1 MNGNKGKLNIIKKR
15 FFELE
20 GTEIET
26 FQIETQRG
34 KKTKNKKL
42 TEPQGAVGKCQVAN
56 YEWKWSFQRTVEKE
70 EDKEKYLKK

>member
-56 YEWKWSFQRTVEKE
+56 YG
-70 EDKEKYLKK
+70 

>member
-34 KKTKNKKL
+34 KNGGEHRGQQHTKV
-42 TEPQGAVGKCQVAN
+42 TVALMVVTN
-56 YEWKWSFQRTVEKE
+56 
-70 EDKEKYLKK
+70 L